1 MSESTPKYSI
11 VVPVY
16 NTAKSLVEL
25 AERVK
30 EVFDET
36 VEDTYELIFVN
47 DGSSNPETWPT
58 LERLCDDDPHVRAFQ
73 LTRNFGQSPATV
85 CGLDESRGQYVI
97 TMDDDLQ
104 HRPEDIPLLL
114 EEKEHQ
120 IVIGKLKQKK
130 HSLFKR
136 VTSRLKEVFDRYIL
150 SKPRGLR
157 MSSFRLFN
165 RCIVDGM
172 LSIKTPYP
180 FIPALMFYVSRDAVN
195 VPIKHEARKEGKTGY
210 SLRKMFQL
218 FSNLIINNSSLLL
231 RVIGNFGIVLALA
244 SFVGGAYF
252 IGKKLLYGIDVPGWT
267 SVMVAL
273 LTIGGG
279 MLFAMGIIG
288 EYLIRI
294 VQGVEHKPTY
304 VVLKKRDASS
314 QAIDSGQ

>member
-1 MSESTPKYSI
+1 MSDSTPKYSI

-16 NTAKSLVEL
+16 NTAKSLTEL
-25 AERVK
+25 AQRVK
-30 EVFDET
+30 EVFDES
-36 VEDTYELIFVN
+36 VDESYELVFVN

-58 LERLCDDDPHVRAFQ
+58 LERLCDDDPCVRAFQ

-114 EEKEHQ
+114 EKKEHQ

-150 SKPRGLR
+150 GKPKGLR

-195 VPIKHEARKEGKTGY
+195 VSIKHEARKEGKTGY

-231 RVIGNFGIVLALA
+231 RVIGNFGIVLSLA
-244 SFVGGAYF
+244 SFVGGVYF
-252 IGKKLLYGIDVPGWT
+252 LGKKLLYGINVPGWT
-267 SVMVAL
+267 SAMVAQL
-273 LTIGGG
+273 IIGGVL
-279 MLFAMGIIG
+279 LFTMGIIG

-304 VVLKKRDASS
+304 IILKKRGGSEESPDNK
-314 QAIDSGQ
+314 Q